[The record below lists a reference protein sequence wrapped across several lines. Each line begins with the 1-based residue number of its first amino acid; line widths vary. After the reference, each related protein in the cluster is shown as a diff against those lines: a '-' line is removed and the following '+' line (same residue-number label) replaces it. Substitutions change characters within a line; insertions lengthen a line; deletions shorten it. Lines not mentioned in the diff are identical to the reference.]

1 MLDKLLSKIRDH
13 FSKYPC
19 FQKGGCFSQEVDA
32 DTILPV
38 KLPFFKM
45 IFIPFNLLLD
55 NVKTFFILSLPVALL
70 ITVTAMSLG
79 YGYMCVYEKV
89 APITAY
95 CSNSGIIYF
104 LYNFIKIFFWA
115 FFAIKWCESV
125 FLQKQLSWQ
134 SIFSFDKR
142 ILKLEL
148 FFILFIL
155 LNFLPMV
162 SGWILYLR
170 VPNPDWRVEILFFAV
185 VSIGFIIPFIL
196 LRFYSLIP
204 FVIYGRRLPP
214 LKEVWY
220 KTSGN
225 MFTVL
230 LSLFVIF
237 ILTVVFLG
245 NLYSNFQKVAANSGL
260 YINFSSEFIY
270 SLLVL
275 IILALVINNFCIQQ
289 RILFEE
295 KGEIEN
301 DGK

>member
-1 MLDKLLSKIRDH
+1 
-13 FSKYPC
+13 
-19 FQKGGCFSQEVDA
+19 
-32 DTILPV
+32 
-38 KLPFFKM
+38 
-45 IFIPFNLLLD
+45 
-55 NVKTFFILSLPVALL
+55 
-70 ITVTAMSLG
+70 
-79 YGYMCVYEKV
+79 
-89 APITAY
+89 
-95 CSNSGIIYF
+95 
-104 LYNFIKIFFWA
+104 
-115 FFAIKWCESV
+115 
-125 FLQKQLSWQ
+125 
-134 SIFSFDKR
+134 
-142 ILKLEL
+142 
-148 FFILFIL
+148 
-155 LNFLPMV
+155 MV

-301 DGK
+301 DRK